1 MKRNVTE
8 VLSESAAQP
17 LDIYTQQFMLSDS
30 QFQSICQLIYQKAGL
45 VLASNK
51 REMVYN
57 RLTRR
62 LRELRMNNFGD
73 YLAFLQRDASNPEWQ
88 EFINALT
95 TNLTSFFREAHHFP
109 ILAKHAKGKTAGGVY
124 RVWCA
129 AASTGEEPYSIAMT
143 LRDVFGNAPY
153 KTKIIASDID
163 TNVLEKARKGVYRLE
178 ELKTLDEDYLKKY
191 FLKGVGDFSGY
202 VKIRPQISEMVSFQ
216 YLNLLDKQWNLDGTF
231 DAIFCRNVMIYF
243 DRETQIRILSRFIP
257 LLKPDGMLF
266 VGHSENVSQLSKEFH
281 LHGHTVYG
289 LTPARRSYE

>member
-8 VLSESAAQP
+8 ELPDIAAQP
-17 LDIYTQQFMLSDS
+17 LDFFSERFMLSDD
-30 QFQSICQLIYQKAGL
+30 QFQSICQLIYQKAGI
-45 VLASNK
+45 VLTNNK

-73 YLAFLQRDASNPEWQ
+73 YLAFLKSDVCNPEWQ

-95 TNLTSFFREAHHFP
+95 TNLTAFFREAHHFP
-109 ILAKHAKGKTAGGVY
+109 ILAKHAKNRVGGVY

-143 LRDVFGNAPY
+143 LRDVFGDNPY

-178 ELKTLDEDYLKKY
+178 ELKTLNEEYLKKY
-191 FLKGVGDFSGY
+191 FLKGVGDFAGY
-202 VKIRPQISEMVSFQ
+202 VKIRPQVSEMVTFQ
-216 YLNLLDKQWNLDGTF
+216 YLNLLDKQWKLEGPF

-243 DRETQIRILSRFIP
+243 DKTTQQSLLHRFIP

-266 VGHSENVSQLSKEFH
+266 VGHSENVSQLSKDFY
-281 LHGHTVYG
+281 LQGHTVYG
-289 LTPARRSYE
+289 LTPARRGYE